1 MREYIS
7 RRKALSLLGTA
18 LGLALALTEDKAVAE
33 TAGMERPQQWRAARR
48 QPRGQLATAP
58 AESPAEAAS
67 ARFYPTPSYL
77 QFYGFRGPPP
87 QFQNDEGQPLYN
99 MR

>member
-33 TAGMERPQQWRAARR
+33 TAYHPRR
-48 QPRGQLATAP
+48 HQRRTGQPVTAP
-58 AESPAEAAS
+58 AEAATTEFKPTKSQSELLMSPS
-67 ARFYPTPSYL
+67 I
-77 QFYGFRGPPP
+77 GRGPLHIG
-87 QFQNDEGQPLYN
+87 E
-99 MR
+99 